1 MSKFVVDVPD
11 PVKVKPVI
19 EFQSPDMLIVA
30 EDYCIVVKVPPVNEF
45 QLFISIL
52 ISESSDTVNVLPE
65 ITLFPYVTSNSI

>member
-1 MSKFVVDVPD
+1 MSKFVMDVSY

-19 EFQSPDMLIVA
+19 EFQSPDMLTVA
-30 EDYCIVVKVPPVNEF
+30 EEYSVVVKVPPVIEF

-52 ISESSDTVNVLPE
+52 ISESSDTVQVLPE